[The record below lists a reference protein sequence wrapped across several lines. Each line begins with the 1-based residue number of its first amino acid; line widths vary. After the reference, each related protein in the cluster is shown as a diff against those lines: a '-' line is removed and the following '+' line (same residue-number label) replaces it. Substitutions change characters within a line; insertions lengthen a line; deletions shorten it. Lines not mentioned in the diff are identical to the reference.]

1 MKVQEVKPEGRR
13 LIGELSLRAA
23 HNVHKVDVCAYSLSS
38 KTNCMI
44 AVFAKCIPK
53 KDGIIYNKSCILLR
67 IKGGRFCHH
76 EENQAAL
83 ALCPLSLRRLLSRLP
98 RNRQCS
104 DLSARV
110 LRLHAEDAGSSPPH
124 LSA

>member
-23 HNVHKVDVCAYSLSS
+23 HNVHKVDVCAYNLSS

-53 KDGIIYNKSCILLR
+53 KDSIIYNKDEHILRSHLYVATQSYGSKTVAR
-67 IKGGRFCHH
+67 L
-76 EENQAAL
+76 QAAF
-83 ALCPLSLRRLLSRLP
+83 
-98 RNRQCS
+98 
-104 DLSARV
+104 
-110 LRLHAEDAGSSPPH
+110 GF
-124 LSA
+124 

>member
-38 KTNCMI
+38 KATCMI

-53 KDGIIYNKSCILLR
+53 KDGITYNKNN
-67 IKGGRFCHH
+67 KGEHHFSGRTTRCRH
-76 EENQAAL
+76 
-83 ALCPLSLRRLLSRLP
+83 
-98 RNRQCS
+98 
-104 DLSARV
+104 
-110 LRLHAEDAGSSPPH
+110 
-124 LSA
+124 